1 MAKKRLICLGLL
13 LVLSIVGQVI
23 LRPALGEAKALPSE
37 DSQQTV
43 VDQWHLKDD
52 SVGGGY
58 SSGILMVQFFLM
70 LLFVALIGAG
80 AWFLLKKM
88 NNPWLRGKGGHLAV
102 IETLPLG
109 ARRSIHLIQ
118 AGNKQLLISNS
129 PEGIRLLT
137 DMTGAVAS
145 LPHEDQ

>member
-13 LVLSIVGQVI
+13 LVLSIVGQVV
-23 LRPALGEAKALPSE
+23 LRPALGEAKALPQE
-37 DSQQTV
+37 AAEQNV
-43 VDQWHLKDD
+43 VDQWNLKDD
-52 SVGGGY
+52 TASSGFGGGK
-58 SSGILMVQFFLM
+58 LMGQFIIM
-70 LLFVALIGAG
+70 LLFVALIGVA

-88 NNPWLRGKGGHLAV
+88 NNPWLRGKGCHLSV

-129 PEGIRLLT
+129 PEGVRLLT
-137 DMTGAVAS
+137 DMTGALTS
-145 LPHEDQ
+145 LPQEGQ

>member
-13 LVLSIVGQVI
+13 LVLSIVGQVV
-23 LRPALGEAKALPSE
+23 LRPALGEAKALPE
-37 DSQQTV
+37 NTAQQSV
-43 VDQWHLKDD
+43 VDQWNLKDD
-52 SVGGGY
+52 TTGSGFGGGK
-58 SSGILMVQFFLM
+58 LMGQFLVM
-70 LLFVALIGAG
+70 LLFVALIGIA

-88 NNPWLRGKGGHLAV
+88 NNPWLRGKGGHLSV

-129 PEGIRLLT
+129 PEGVRLLT
-137 DMTGAVAS
+137 DMTGAIAS
-145 LPHEDQ
+145 LPQEDQ